1 MTVDIT
7 LNGRDLQLDDDRL
20 VRDLAML
27 RSSSRMAKLG
37 GWLVSVKDQ
46 TLIWSDETAAIHGEL
61 AGFSP
66 SSMEAALGYHA
77 PEYREPFR
85 RAFAACEKDGTPFE
99 VDLDIITTAGRR
111 VRVRSLGEAVRN
123 ASGEITHVTGA
134 CQDVSDQKV
143 AATQLQDLDS
153 RLHETLETIA
163 NAFFTLDRDWRF
175 TYLNAEAERLLDR
188 PRAALLGRNIWQE
201 FAAAVGTAS
210 DREYHRAMNE
220 RIATRFDQFYP
231 PLDRWLNAE
240 AHPTREGIAVYFRDV
255 TERHKDAE
263 KHIAQME
270 GKYRGLLEA
279 APDAMVVVN
288 QVGEIVLSNLQAE
301 KQFGYGSGELL
312 GRQVTSI
319 IPQGFAERLVADG
332 TRSAA
337 EALVQQIGKG
347 IELSAKRKDG
357 SEFPIEIMLS
367 PLASDEGVLVTA
379 AIRDITVHN
388 RNEAKLLELARLDLL
403 TGLPNRA
410 VFAAAVQK
418 AIAWAR
424 NGGPGFA
431 VFYLDLD
438 HFKDVNDTLGHPVG
452 DALLKEVAQRLEANV
467 RETDTVARFG
477 GDEFAILATEI
488 KEPADAGVL
497 AAGLLEIFSEPF
509 SVGGNQIRSG
519 ASIGIAIYGVDA
531 TGAEMLLSRADVALY
546 RAKEEGRGTYRFFT
560 EAMDA
565 DVRTRVA
572 LGHDLRDAIGSPQIF
587 LVYQPQVEAS
597 TGRIVGVEALARWRH
612 PMRGMISP
620 AEFIP
625 AAETNG
631 LIGALGHWVLWEACR
646 QAGKWREAGIAPG
659 VMAVN
664 LSALQFK
671 TPLELEKDVVAA
683 LAASGL
689 PPGMLELEITESLLM
704 AASFANNE
712 VLVRLRASGIRLAID
727 DFGTGFS
734 SLDYLRQ
741 FPMDRIKIAQNFVLD
756 LGTGASTAA
765 GSAAVVKATIGL
777 ARELGIDVI
786 AEGVETAEQLRLI
799 KSWRCDEV
807 QGYFF
812 AKPLSP
818 EELVPLLQA
827 GRIVPPAPVELK
839 PAA

>member
-1 MTVDIT
+1 LPAIIHGRHAVKIKPRSNWKLVVAFGAALLT
-7 LNGRDLQLDDDRL
+7 LLVVGGISYRYMVGSEEDVQWVQHTRETLGTLDGLLSAEASIDSSIRGFALSGNDSY
-20 VRDLAML
+20 LASYQASVL
-27 RSSSRMAKLG
+27 RA
-37 GWLVSVKDQ
+37 DQ
-46 TLIWSDETAAIHGEL
+46 AEAAIRKLTADNPVQQARLPALEAL
-61 AGFSP
+61 ATAKVKRAEVVIG
-66 SSMEAALGYHA
+66 L
-77 PEYREPFR
+77 R
-85 RAFAACEKDGTPFE
+85 RAEG
-99 VDLDIITTAGRR
+99 
-111 VRVRSLGEAVRN
+111 
-123 ASGEITHVTGA
+123 
-134 CQDVSDQKV
+134 
-143 AATQLQDLDS
+143 LQGV
-153 RLHETLETIA
+153 A
-163 NAFFTLDRDWRF
+163 NAFAGGEGQRLSDGVQAIVHD
-175 TYLNAEAERLLDR
+175 LQNEELRLLELR
-188 PRAALLGRNIWQE
+188 RAASSRSEEGSQRAAIFGSVLGLLIVS
-201 FAAAVGTAS
+201 AAAWSARRDAGVRKAAA
-210 DREYHRAMNE
+210 RQVA
-220 RIATRFDQFYP
+220 QV
-231 PLDRWLNAE
+231 
-240 AHPTREGIAVYFRDV
+240 EGR
-255 TERHKDAE
+255 
-263 KHIAQME
+263 
-270 GKYRGLLEA
+270 YRGLLEA

-288 QVGEIVLSNLQAE
+288 QGGEIVLSNLQAE

-337 EALVQQIGKG
+337 EALVQQTGKG

-410 VFAAAVQK
+410 VFAAAIQK

-488 KEPADAGVL
+488 KEPAVAGVL

-519 ASIGIAIYGVDA
+519 ASIGIAVYGVDA

-612 PMRGMISP
+612 PTRGMISP

-631 LIGALGHWVLWEACR
+631 LIVALGHWVLWEACR

-683 LAASGL
+683 LAASSL

-741 FPMDRIKIAQNFVLD
+741 FPMDRIKIAQNFVLE
-756 LGTGASTAA
+756 LGTAASTAA

-777 ARELGIDVI
+777 ARELGIGVI

-799 KSWRCDEV
+799 KSWRCHEV

-818 EELVPLLQA
+818 EELLPLLQA
-827 GRIVPPAPVELK
+827 GRIVPPGPVELK